1 MCYSTFN
8 SRLKVTHLG
17 SLQAGVGS
25 KRVVYSAVRSRYTMI
40 RHSADDLPMNLTPRP
55 RCHPADKSTLQQ
67 PQSAYMNFNYHLVY
81 SESMLKILR
90 KMELHTYT

>member
-25 KRVVYSAVRSRYTMI
+25 KRVVYSAARSKYTMI
-40 RHSADDLPMNLTPRP
+40 RHPADDLPMNLTPRP
-55 RCHPADKSTLQQ
+55 RCHLADKSTLQQ

-90 KMELHTYT
+90 KMKLHTYT